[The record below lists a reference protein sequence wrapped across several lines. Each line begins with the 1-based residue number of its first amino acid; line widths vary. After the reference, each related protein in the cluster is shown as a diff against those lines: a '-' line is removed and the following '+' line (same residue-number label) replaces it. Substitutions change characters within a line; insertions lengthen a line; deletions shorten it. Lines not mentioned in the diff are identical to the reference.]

1 MFLSLDVVMM
11 TALQRVARVV
21 RARRMKS
28 GSRYQHTSPRHGVQ
42 TTDLVLVVNA
52 SLHRLID

>member
-28 GSRYQHTSPRHGVQ
+28 GSHYQHTSARGGVQ